1 MEHNRIKLRPWK
13 NEDVDALFFYL
24 KEPEIALNAGWP
36 VHQSVEDST
45 FLLKKVLQNWGF
57 YAIVDKETDE
67 LIGSISILVGESS
80 NFQIG
85 ADEGELCFWLGKA
98 YWGKQLMAE
107 AIELMLEYG
116 FYDLNLNKI
125 WCGCFADNSRCEH
138 LQKKCSFKFAY
149 EIPSVKTLIGE
160 EKREIVMNMDFET
173 YEKIYWE

>member
-67 LIGSISILVGESS
+67 
-80 NFQIG
+80 
-85 ADEGELCFWLGKA
+85 
-98 YWGKQLMAE
+98 
-107 AIELMLEYG
+107 
-116 FYDLNLNKI
+116 
-125 WCGCFADNSRCEH
+125 
-138 LQKKCSFKFAY
+138 KK
-149 EIPSVKTLIGE
+149 
-160 EKREIVMNMDFET
+160 
-173 YEKIYWE
+173 